1 VNYYVI
7 IGNSFASVAA
17 IEAIR
22 RNDAKNPITVIAE
35 ESRIAYGKPLISY
48 LLEGKVSPQQ
58 MTYRDSDFYQKNKVQ
73 LILGNK
79 VVEVDAANR
88 NVAMSSGDRLEFERL
103 LIASG
108 SRPFLPPIAGLNL
121 KNVFTFVTWDDI
133 EKLQKIAAPTKKAVV
148 IGAGLIGLKAAESLT
163 KIGVKV
169 TVIELADYALS
180 TVLDKGSAQIIQS
193 VFEKAGVNFYFQ
205 TTVDEISGYNKA
217 EKVKLRNGMELDCD
231 FVVVAIGVIPN
242 IELVKKSEFKTKRG
256 ILVDQ
261 YLQTNVE
268 GIYAAG
274 DVAEVYDPATD
285 QYLWRPILPNAVRQ
299 GKIAGRNMSGE
310 KVEFDNVIAL
320 NATTFFDLPVVSL
333 GMSNVVD
340 EKYEVLEQRND
351 TENFVKRIVL
361 QNEVVVGAILVGKID
376 RAGIFR
382 GLIKNRLNVRDFKE
396 QLLKPDFGLIHLPK
410 EYWYKEFTGEKI

>member
-1 VNYYVI
+1 
-7 IGNSFASVAA
+7 
-17 IEAIR
+17 
-22 RNDAKNPITVIAE
+22 
-35 ESRIAYGKPLISY
+35 
-48 LLEGKVSPQQ
+48 
-58 MTYRDSDFYQKNKVQ
+58 M
-73 LILGNK
+73 
-79 VVEVDAANR
+79 
-88 NVAMSSGDRLEFERL
+88 
-103 LIASG
+103 
-108 SRPFLPPIAGLNL
+108 PPIAGLNL

-340 EKYEVLEQRND
+340 EKYEILEQRND
-351 TENFVKRIVL
+351 TENLVKRIVL
-361 QNEVVVGAILVGKID
+361 QNEVVVGTILVGKID

>member
-1 VNYYVI
+1 
-7 IGNSFASVAA
+7 
-17 IEAIR
+17 
-22 RNDAKNPITVIAE
+22 
-35 ESRIAYGKPLISY
+35 
-48 LLEGKVSPQQ
+48 
-58 MTYRDSDFYQKNKVQ
+58 
-73 LILGNK
+73 
-79 VVEVDAANR
+79 
-88 NVAMSSGDRLEFERL
+88 
-103 LIASG
+103 
-108 SRPFLPPIAGLNL
+108 
-121 KNVFTFVTWDDI
+121 
-133 EKLQKIAAPTKKAVV
+133 
-148 IGAGLIGLKAAESLT
+148 LKAAENLT

-340 EKYEVLEQRND
+340 EKYEILEQRND
-351 TENFVKRIVL
+351 TENLVKRIVL
-361 QNEVVVGAILVGKID
+361 QNEVVVGTILVGKID